1 MQRVLDLDPLD
12 PWGASDLGI
21 DYFLVRDWPA
31 ATTAFNRALEIKP
44 EFVEAKIPLALLQVY
59 RDENIVAGREILS
72 QIPAGID
79 PDGEVSEARW
89 NLCMLQR
96 DFTAADEVADKIPQ
110 DRFLGSGI

>member
-1 MQRVLDLDPLD
+1 
-12 PWGASDLGI
+12 
-21 DYFLVRDWPA
+21 VRDWPA
-31 ATTAFNRALEIKP
+31 ANEAFQSGARDQKP
-44 EFVEAKIPLALLQVY
+44 EFVEAKIPLACCKY
-59 RDENIVAGREILS
+59 IETRTSSPKRDLS

-110 DRFLGSGI
+110 TDFWARAI